1 MKTLVLIRHAK
12 SSWSEPGL
20 KDHDRPLTKKGK
32 KAARRV
38 GAALVDWGIELDRML
53 TSTAV
58 RTLSTA
64 ELIGEGIG
72 FPLDEIIR
80 DENLYQSAAGEL
92 LDIIQD
98 QEDDLEGL
106 MLIGHNPGMTD
117 LVSRLSD
124 LDLDNMPTSGVV
136 VLQYD
141 RERWSEIRRA
151 APVRV
156 QYFNP
161 RDESGS

>member
-12 SSWSEPGL
+12 SSWGEPGL

-38 GAALVDWGIELDRML
+38 GAALADRGIEVNRML

-58 RTLSTA
+58 RALSTA
-64 ELIGEGIG
+64 ELIGEGMG

-80 DENLYQSAAGEL
+80 DENLYHSAAGEL

-106 MLIGHNPGMTD
+106 TLIGHNPGMTD
-117 LVSRLSD
+117 LVNRLSE

-136 VLQYD
+136 ILQYD
-141 RERWSEIRRA
+141 RERWSEIMRA
-151 APVRV
+151 LPVRV
-156 QYFNP
+156 QYFDS
-161 RDESGS
+161 RGESGS

>member
-1 MKTLVLIRHAK
+1 MKTLMLIRHAK
-12 SSWSEPGL
+12 SSWGEPGL

-38 GAALVDWGIELDRML
+38 GAALADRGIEVDRML

-58 RTLSTA
+58 RALNTA
-64 ELIGEGIG
+64 ELIGEGMG
-72 FPLDEIIR
+72 FPQDEIIR

-106 MLIGHNPGMTD
+106 TLIGHNPGMTD
-117 LVSRLSD
+117 LVNRLSE

-136 VLQYD
+136 ILQYD
-141 RERWSEIRRA
+141 RERWSEIIQ
-151 APVRV
+151 APPIRV
-156 QYFNP
+156 QYFDP
-161 RDESGS
+161 RGESGS

>member
-38 GAALVDWGIELDRML
+38 GAALLDWGVEVDRML

-58 RTLSTA
+58 RALSTA

-80 DENLYQSAAGEL
+80 DENLYQSAAGQL

-98 QEDDLEGL
+98 QEDDLEWL
-106 MLIGHNPGMTD
+106 MLIGHNSGMTD
-117 LVSRLSD
+117 LVARLSE
-124 LDLDNMPTSGVV
+124 LDLGNLPTSGVV